1 MTEFIIKKLP
11 YDLSS
16 NAGLALVGKYLKR
29 ININALV
36 DPKFPVRAGVANSDI
51 LKCYLA
57 LLCLGKNDF
66 DAVEAFRGD
75 EFARLALGLGGAPS
89 SPTLRQRLD
98 ARASDWFELAAGINN
113 RLLNLRIGGKDIDF
127 GRLACGYTPIDLDTF
142 VMNNDNTSKE
152 LVGRTYAGVD
162 GYCPLAVYLG
172 TQGYCLEL
180 ALRPGTQHSV
190 NESEHNLQRVLPM
203 ATKLTA
209 SALLLRADSGFCS
222 HKLMQC
228 AWEQGQT
235 LGRKIDLLIK
245 WNPRSTPVETL
256 AQTKVADP
264 CTVWQPLRAGKR
276 ECLWQEALDLPGVGG
291 PGHKVRRVYRLTE
304 RSIDKGGNPL
314 LLPEYI
320 LEGWT
325 TTLPERFG
333 MQAII
338 ALYADHATHEQS
350 HSEFKTDMDLERL
363 PSGKFDTNYL
373 VCQLAC
379 VALNL
384 LRMIGQHT
392 LLGPDAP
399 LRHEAKRRRIKTVI
413 QEMMFKAARLIR
425 HAGRW
430 VLGLGANDRGFA
442 VFDRHYGQM
451 SSA

>member
-209 SALLLRADSGFCS
+209 SALLLRADSGFAPPKTS
-222 HKLMQC
+222 HGDRSRKTSANWPGAIIQTDPNGQVFDNPHGWNNC
-228 AWEQGQT
+228 AYAVEFPIREPQGV
-235 LGRKIDLLIK
+235 LCRF
-245 WNPRSTPVETL
+245 WNP
-256 AQTKVADP
+256 
-264 CTVWQPLRAGKR
+264 
-276 ECLWQEALDLPGVGG
+276 
-291 PGHKVRRVYRLTE
+291 
-304 RSIDKGGNPL
+304 
-314 LLPEYI
+314 
-320 LEGWT
+320 
-325 TTLPERFG
+325 
-333 MQAII
+333 
-338 ALYADHATHEQS
+338 
-350 HSEFKTDMDLERL
+350 
-363 PSGKFDTNYL
+363 
-373 VCQLAC
+373 
-379 VALNL
+379 
-384 LRMIGQHT
+384 
-392 LLGPDAP
+392 
-399 LRHEAKRRRIKTVI
+399 
-413 QEMMFKAARLIR
+413 
-425 HAGRW
+425 
-430 VLGLGANDRGFA
+430 
-442 VFDRHYGQM
+442 
-451 SSA
+451 